1 MTPNES
7 PLLPGPWPDALAAY
21 ADGELDPAARA
32 VVECWLAKHPEMLCS
47 LHAQRHLSP
56 DNWSLWRQVEPPLPA
71 EAAWNAVREAVHRGI
86 ESPPMPAAPRRRN
99 WWVRNGSYFAGGIAA
114 AIALVLLASWFY
126 PNGPEKIET
135 VSTALDDPLAEYEV
149 LPLATDVDIERA
161 VGNSH
166 DFLLGHEPLAL
177 AGEDDIQLEEAEP
190 HPAWPGGSPK
200 MTTAPGDVPMIF
212 AARLR

>member
-1 MTPNES
+1 MTNKSTPSNSVSSEN
-7 PLLPGPWPDALAAY
+7 AVLAGLRIDY
-21 ADGELDPAARA
+21 RLGELREGD
-32 VVECWLAKHPEMLCS
+32 
-47 LHAQRHLSP
+47 LS
-56 DNWSLWRQVEPPLPA
+56 
-71 EAAWNAVREAVHRGI
+71 
-86 ESPPMPAAPRRRN
+86 
-99 WWVRNGSYFAGGIAA
+99 
-114 AIALVLLASWFY
+114 
-126 PNGPEKIET
+126 
-135 VSTALDDPLAEYEV
+135 DDPLAEYEV

-161 VGNSH
+161 AGNSH